1 MEGKAMVST
10 SSPCIFGVPWLKSSY
25 QAAEER
31 ITHSSTKEEALKN
44 AILATEIYMKAIKL
58 ASSAAERDKL
68 KAKCMRVLARAEE
81 IKQMKNWSLPVNQDG
96 MVTRGRRLKTP
107 SSLRALSTREEV
119 ILLESSKLHGF
130 IFPPWQ
136 SDPTE
141 EFFDMVGNGEYYTY
155 VFILCMC
162 VLLA

>member
-1 MEGKAMVST
+1 MEGKAVVST
-10 SSPCIFGVPWLKSSY
+10 SPPCILGVPQLKSSC

-31 ITHSSTKEEALKN
+31 ITRSTTREEALKN

-81 IKQMKNWSLPVNQDG
+81 IKQMKSWSLPVSQGG
-96 MVTRGRRLKTP
+96 MVTGGGRLKAP

-141 EFFDMVGNGEYYTY
+141 EIFDLVGNGEFYTY
-155 VFILCMC
+155 VFIP
-162 VLLA
+162 V